1 MILFLSTLVRSAFGF
16 GNALVAMPLLVLL
29 IGVGNATP
37 LVALGGATVSV
48 WILLESWR
56 QVNGRA
62 AWRLI
67 LSTML
72 GIPGGLLLLKFA
84 PEAVAKGL
92 LGVVLVGFSLYS
104 LLRFQLP
111 VLRNERWSYL
121 FGLVAGILGGAY
133 NANGPPVVMYGVMR
147 KWPPAQFRA
156 TLQGYFLITGAIIL
170 VSHSLAGMWTAEV
183 LWLYIYGLP
192 AIVAGLLIGGWVHK
206 RIPGEQF
213 TSAVNL
219 FLLLMGITLLLDAV
233 ADMRPA

>member
-1 MILFLSTLVRSAFGF
+1 
-16 GNALVAMPLLVLL
+16 MPLLVLL